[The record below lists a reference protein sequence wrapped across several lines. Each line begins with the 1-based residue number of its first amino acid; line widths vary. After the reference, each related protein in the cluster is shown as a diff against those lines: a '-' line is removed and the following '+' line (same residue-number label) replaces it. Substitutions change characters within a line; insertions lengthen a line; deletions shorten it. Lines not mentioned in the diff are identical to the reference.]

1 MAVQL
6 SGEQKAAIL
15 LRAIG
20 EDAAAM
26 VMRNLDPKEIRKLGS
41 FMTDTAN
48 ITQEEEQSVMGDF
61 EKASAAGEVSFHG
74 KEYIKTILT
83 KALGPEK
90 AARLLESMNSRVY
103 PGLDA
108 LKWVDA
114 KAVSQ
119 MIKIEHPQT
128 ISLIMAHMESEQ
140 AGQVM
145 IGLPPDL
152 RADVA
157 LRLATMEEVQPEVL
171 EELSGSLQ
179 DLLVASTG
187 AHALTVGGSK
197 VIADILTRVD
207 KATEGGIMA
216 KIAERN
222 QSLADAIR
230 ALMFVFDDLIKLDDR
245 GMQELM
251 KEVSK
256 EDLPVALRGASPD
269 VKDKFLEN
277 MSSRAAEM
285 LKEDMEVRG
294 PAKVAD
300 VERAQQ
306 NILKVC
312 RKLEEEGRI
321 VISGA
326 GEELM

>member
-269 VKDKFLEN
+269 VKDKFLKN